1 MRSREMEEERP
12 GDGGPCRPGQGSG
25 WEQTLHAGVPPTS
38 EPQPHPDQSV
48 RLEKGF
54 EAAKVGMITWAQ
66 GGPQALESS
75 SGSRVQAWV
84 SQQNPRGPSM
94 LLGGHGLGLGSA
106 GSVLRDT
113 RGPLSQAL
121 EESQRRGRF

>member
-1 MRSREMEEERP
+1 MRSRR
-12 GDGGPCRPGQGSG
+12 DGGRETGSRGTLPARAGVRLWTDPPCRC
-25 WEQTLHAGVPPTS
+25 PPTS
-38 EPQPHPDQSV
+38 EPQPHPDQSM

-66 GGPQALESS
+66 GGPQALES
-75 SGSRVQAWV
+75 RAQAWV

-106 GSVLRDT
+106 RSVLRDT